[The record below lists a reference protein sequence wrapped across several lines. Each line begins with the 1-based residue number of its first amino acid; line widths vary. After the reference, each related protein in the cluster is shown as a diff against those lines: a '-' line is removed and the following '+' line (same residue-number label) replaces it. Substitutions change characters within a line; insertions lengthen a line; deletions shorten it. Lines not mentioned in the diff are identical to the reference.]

1 MSYRR
6 GLLGNARRCHVPDW
20 FCRLN
25 PWVCFAKAAACGALG
40 RPSEAWR
47 YYRSLTFFYP
57 YKFLRAR
64 LAKSWGIA
72 QSDLVKRL
80 LKGDAVNAH
89 LLHAL
94 LLVIGERVPSLAYAS
109 ASCSA
114 VELRELEVLHANRC
128 APVPEDR
135 AQTVNDLLRLLG
147 GGEVAYSP
155 GSAFKVRY
163 KSSQGM
169 DGWNRGRARDALPLV
184 SVVVTAY
191 NCAAFVR
198 PSIQSLLDQTH
209 PNIQILVANDASTD
223 TTWSEL
229 ALLAAEDSRVRV
241 FNLPENIGT
250 YGAKSLLLKFAAGEF
265 VVCHDIDDLADP
277 RFIERSLS
285 ELQSNKRLVAV
296 MSGWFRVDEELR
308 IFPGAVRRFW
318 PLLSMNH
325 SSLFLRTTLLRQLGG
340 WDVPRVAADTELFER
355 LRSLYGSKA
364 VGQIN
369 AALTIGSMRSDSLM
383 NHTEMGAI
391 QANAFRTRVAYR
403 EAFIRWHDDCKR
415 RGVTPVMP
423 SAFSAIRPYAV
434 PRKLRVSHQAI
445 ARCYESML
453 AASPVKPLERV

>member
-1 MSYRR
+1 
-6 GLLGNARRCHVPDW
+6 
-20 FCRLN
+20 
-25 PWVCFAKAAACGALG
+25 
-40 RPSEAWR
+40 
-47 YYRSLTFFYP
+47 
-57 YKFLRAR
+57 
-64 LAKSWGIA
+64 
-72 QSDLVKRL
+72 LVKRL
-80 LKGDAVNAH
+80 LEQDSGNAH
-89 LLHAL
+89 LLQAL
-94 LLVIGERVPSLAYAS
+94 QLVIGERVPSIAFAS

-114 VELRELEVLHANRC
+114 RELRELEVLHANRC
-128 APVPEDR
+128 ARSCEER
-135 AQTVNDLLRLLG
+135 TQSVNDLLRLLG

-155 GSAFKVRY
+155 EGVFQIRY
-163 KSSQGM
+163 KFPSGKDSW
-169 DGWNRGRARDALPLV
+169 DGRRVRDDLPLV
-184 SVVVTAY
+184 SVLVTAY

-223 TTWSEL
+223 ATWSDL
-229 ALLAAEDSRVRV
+229 ALLAAEDPRVRV

-277 RFIERSLS
+277 RFIEQSLS
-285 ELQSNKRLVAV
+285 ELQSNTRLVAV
-296 MSGWFRVDEELR
+296 MSGWFRIDEGLR

-318 PLLSMNH
+318 PLLSINH
-325 SSLFLRTTLLRQLGG
+325 SSLFLRTSLLRQLGG

-355 LRSLYGSKA
+355 LKSMYGPKS
-364 VGQIN
+364 VRQIN

-391 QANAFRTRVAYR
+391 QARAFRTRVAYR
-403 EAFIRWHDDCKR
+403 ESFIRWHDDCKR

-453 AASPVKPLERV
+453 ATSPVKPVERV